1 MLFNILVFSL
11 HYVIRLLYFFKD
23 LSEVSVSRSCTLIIQ
38 IGHTGDRE
46 SHIYFLTLS
55 CPKKYKFKN
64 RRIRKTDARDAREMR
79 KRQKRSKFNVDHF
92 ELGTFFPSPTEKGL

>member
-23 LSEVSVSRSCTLIIQ
+23 LSEVSVSRSCTLIIHV
-38 IGHTGDRE
+38 GHTGDRE

-64 RRIRKTDARDAREMR
+64 RRIRKNDAREIR

-92 ELGTFFPSPTEKGL
+92 ELGTFFPISNRKGAMTS